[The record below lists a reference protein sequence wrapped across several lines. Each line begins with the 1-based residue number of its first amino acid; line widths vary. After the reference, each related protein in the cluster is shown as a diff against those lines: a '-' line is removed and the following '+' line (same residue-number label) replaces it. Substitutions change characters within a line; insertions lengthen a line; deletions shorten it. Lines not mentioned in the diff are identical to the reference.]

1 MNTLT
6 VIVISVLAVLAIIVL
21 VWYGANNN
29 DTLRG
34 IKLAL
39 RLPGHRE
46 ALLSQCP
53 SMPMPPDVE
62 TGSLPINLTHWGQ
75 AGPRMLL
82 IHGGVQGNLGGGP
95 TTFAKQ
101 EALSQK
107 GWQLILPDRPGF
119 GGSRSRGPDDME
131 SDAVWISDMLD
142 DVVLVGHSFGGA
154 EALLAA
160 ARRPEGVRSLILVEP
175 ALHALLPRSKVMATN
190 DEARKDFL
198 KFGEASLSSKT
209 PEEYGLLFS
218 RSLGPGTDAGTALEN
233 EPSKAATL
241 GCALLRARM
250 AGPEAL
256 RTAAETVARA
266 KIPVLAI
273 SGGWSPTFNA
283 IGELTAELT
292 HGEHVIVP
300 SMNHFPQFMN
310 PDGFNDTIVAFASKM
325 AKKRETA
332 VGNAKG
338 AE

>member
-1 MNTLT
+1 VL
-6 VIVISVLAVLAIIVL
+6 LAVVAL
-21 VWYGANNN
+21 VWYGTNNN

-53 SMPMPPDVE
+53 SMPVPLGVE

-75 AGPRMLL
+75 SGPRMLL

-95 TTFAKQ
+95 ATFAKQ
-101 EALSQK
+101 EVLSQN
-107 GWQLILPDRPGF
+107 GWQLILPERPGF
-119 GGSRSRGPDDME
+119 GKSPSRGPDDME
-131 SDAVWISDMLD
+131 ADAVWISGMLD

-160 ARRPEGVRSLILVEP
+160 AQRPDGVRALILVEP
-175 ALHALLPRSKVMATN
+175 ALHALLPRSKVMETN
-190 DEARKDFL
+190 HEARKEFL
-198 KFGEASLSSKT
+198 EFGEASLSSKT
-209 PEEYGLLFS
+209 PAAYGKVFA
-218 RSLGPGTDAGTALEN
+218 RNLGPGTDAGTALEN
-233 EPSKAATL
+233 DPDKAATL

-250 AGPEAL
+250 ASPDKL
-256 RTAAETVARA
+256 RAAAGTVERA
-266 KIPVLAI
+266 KIPVLTI

-300 SMNHFPQFMN
+300 SINHFPQLVN
-310 PDGFNDTIVAFASKM
+310 PDGFNDTIMAFVN
-325 AKKRETA
+325 KRA
-332 VGNAKG
+332 GNR
-338 AE
+338 

>member
-1 MNTLT
+1 LNTLT
-6 VIVISVLAVLAIIVL
+6 VLAVLATIVL
-21 VWYGANNN
+21 GWYAANNN

-39 RLPGHRE
+39 RLPGHRK
-46 ALLSQCP
+46 ALLSQCA
-53 SMPMPPDVE
+53 SMPMPPDVA
-62 TGSLPINLTHWGQ
+62 TGSLPIHLTHWGQ

-95 TTFAKQ
+95 ATFAKQ
-101 EALSQK
+101 EALSRK

-119 GGSRSRGPDDME
+119 GKSRSRGPDDME
-131 SDAVWISDMLD
+131 SDAVWISEMLD

-190 DEARKDFL
+190 HEARKDFL
-198 KFGEASLSSKT
+198 KFGETLLSSKT
-209 PEEYGLLFS
+209 PAEYGLFFG
-218 RSLGPGTDAGTALEN
+218 RSLGPGTAAGTALEN
-233 EPSKAATL
+233 EPGKAASL

-250 AGPEAL
+250 APPEAL
-256 RTAAETVARA
+256 RTAAEIVARA

-283 IGELTAELT
+283 IAELIAELT
-292 HGEHVIVP
+292 RGEHVIVP
-300 SMNHFPQFMN
+300 SINHFPQLMN
-310 PDGFNDTIVAFASKM
+310 PDGFNDAVVAFASKM
-325 AKKRETA
+325 ARKRETE
-332 VGNAKG
+332 GNAKG